1 MRLMI
6 AEPKAGEITSL
17 LYVKKYIPITRK
29 AQMIY
34 KW

>member
-17 LYVKKYIPITRK
+17 LYVKKHIPITRK

-34 KW
+34 K